1 MAESDISLSG
11 GAVLDGVTQG
21 DGSHLVG
28 EFLTINTTTTTE
40 FFVTEND
47 TDFDDNDGDQ
57 LLNGTQSFDGTTYAD
72 GTRIEAE
79 YQFVVQD
86 DLTAS
91 NTRWWASTSTTA
103 LPLSARSR
111 ASPSSAPC
119 PPRWHFPPDHK
130 RLRRS
135 GKRQP
140 TPV

>member
-86 DLTAS
+86 DLTGEQYTLVGINFNNS
-91 NTRWWASTSTTA
+91 
-103 LPLSARSR
+103 
-111 ASPSSAPC
+111 SPAFGTVEGIAFVGTL
-119 PPRWHFPPDHK
+119 PPRWHFPPDQK